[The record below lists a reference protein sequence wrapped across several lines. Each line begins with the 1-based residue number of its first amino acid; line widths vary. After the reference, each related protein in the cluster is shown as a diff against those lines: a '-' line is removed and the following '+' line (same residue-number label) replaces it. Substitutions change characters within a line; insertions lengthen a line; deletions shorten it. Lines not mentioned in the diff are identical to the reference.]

1 MPNKVVDKYGP
12 PAPQPSEN
20 VAERLSDETKKQ
32 AHEQAQ
38 AIAKNVEMAD
48 ASKDEPGQLASP
60 TTPGHLGTD
69 GKWDRTNPVAEK
81 YAAPSRDDAAQK
93 TAELERNEPER
104 D

>member
-48 ASKDEPGQLASP
+48 ASKDEPGQLPSP
-60 TTPGHLGTD
+60 TTPGHMGTD
-69 GKWDRTNPVAEK
+69 GKWERTNPVVEK
-81 YAAPSRDDAAQK
+81 YAAPARDDAAQK
-93 TAELERNEPER
+93 TPELERNDPER

>member
-20 VAERLSDETKKQ
+20 VADRLTEETRKQ
-32 AHEQAQ
+32 AHEQGQ

-48 ASKDEPGQLASP
+48 ASKDEPGRLASP
-60 TTPGHLGTD
+60 TTPGHMGTD
-69 GKWDRTNPVAEK
+69 GKWERTNPVAEK
-81 YAAPSRDDAAQK
+81 YAAPSRDDAAEK
-93 TAELERNEPER
+93 TAERERNEPER